1 MATAK
6 KDQKPVAQDVAPAT
20 STSAPSRVQQI
31 AELDVGKSFT
41 MTERHDGDAAT
52 KAVIIGTREKML
64 NTMAAAVKR
73 ARDRT
78 GNKYVVENGEI
89 TTRSMDTLV
98 CVTAT
103 RIE

>member
-6 KDQKPVAQDVAPAT
+6 KATKTEKPVESAT
-20 STSAPSRVQQI
+20 TVAPSRVQQI

-41 MTERHDGDAAT
+41 LTERLDGDAAT
-52 KAVIIGTREKML
+52 KEVIVSTRERLL

-73 ARDRT
+73 ARDRS

-89 TTRSMDTLV
+89 TSRSLDLLV